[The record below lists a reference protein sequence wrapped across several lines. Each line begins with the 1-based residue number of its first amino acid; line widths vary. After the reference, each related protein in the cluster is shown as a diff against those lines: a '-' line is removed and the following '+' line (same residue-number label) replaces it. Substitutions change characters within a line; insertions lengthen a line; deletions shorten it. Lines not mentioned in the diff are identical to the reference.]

1 MIRRATEDDLPHLLG
16 IASYAYPD
24 FDVHASILWAE
35 QALQN
40 PDIGIWAGEHTLG
53 VCAVSAPFYAPSQK
67 RGTMLFLASEPGAG
81 YEPCK
86 MLRVMI
92 EWGLNERGAAS
103 FHFGEATGANLAPLA
118 KRVGAVLDSQSWT
131 VSHGSGGKG

>member
-1 MIRRATEDDLPHLLG
+1 MIRRATEDDLPHLLA

-40 PDIGIWAGEHTLG
+40 PDIGIWAGERTLG
-53 VCAVSAPFYAPSQK
+53 VCAVSAPFYAPSER

-81 YEPCK
+81 FEPVK
-86 MLRVMI
+86 MLRTMVD
-92 EWGLNERGAAS
+92 WCLNERDAVA
-103 FHFGEATGANLAPLA
+103 FHLGEATGVNLEPLA
-118 KRVGAVLDSQSWT
+118 KRVGAVLDRKSWT
-131 VSHGSGGKG
+131 VTRGKTHS